1 MEEQEKN
8 LINKLKSEDILEQIN
23 AIKLINNIF
32 ISQKCNNIN
41 DNLFKDLKEIIV
53 ILTQHLN
60 NGNIKVNILILDLLV
75 EAIPIIFKKYE
86 DIALDLTIYKIMPSL
101 VELWKITNNILHEKL
116 QNCIILCKSNIKN
129 CKLFYSQLLKYG
141 AINENWKIRYK
152 CIEYLTVLINSDN
165 INKNEKFPLQPII
178 RVLINR
184 LNDISEIVVNSSE
197 FTLNRIVNLIGE
209 EKFLNIINLL
219 PINQI
224 QLFKKHE
231 YQCLKKERNQ
241 AQSAP
246 CSGGKNISKTI
257 PLLHLRKKDLYL
269 TENNNIKLFHNEN
282 DISEETESDEDNES
296 ENLIE
301 KTNIDDNPM
310 NTYYNLIDDSV
321 NKNYNKNKEINNN
334 RSKDKINEIIEKDQL
349 KNNVISLLNDKSKK
363 CKNNLFNIS
372 DSNNNN
378 NNNNN
383 KSNNIIQ
390 DNKLENILDTE
401 NLNIINNNYNKND
414 TSDRKDNCINNY
426 NDNNMNGEGE
436 NKISN
441 NENDDEDVDD
451 NNYEYIG
458 LNNDK
463 IEIQNDK
470 NTNINIDNG
479 YIKIKSNNNYKEVND
494 NYNFLKKDSINY
506 VNNINDV
513 INKLNGNFNTFKNDI
528 ELTCKYI

>member
-1 MEEQEKN
+1 MEEQEQN

-334 RSKDKINEIIEKDQL
+334 R
-349 KNNVISLLNDKSKK
+349 
-363 CKNNLFNIS
+363 
-372 DSNNNN
+372 
-378 NNNNN
+378 
-383 KSNNIIQ
+383 
-390 DNKLENILDTE
+390 
-401 NLNIINNNYNKND
+401 
-414 TSDRKDNCINNY
+414 KDNCINNY